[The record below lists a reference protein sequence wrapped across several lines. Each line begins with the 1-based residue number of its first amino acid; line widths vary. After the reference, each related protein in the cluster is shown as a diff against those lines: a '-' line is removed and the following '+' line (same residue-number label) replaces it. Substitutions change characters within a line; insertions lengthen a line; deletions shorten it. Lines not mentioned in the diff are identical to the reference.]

1 MFRRE
6 GVNAVRL
13 DPTMASERTK
23 KMRVGFVAVMAG
35 MCIFCGIGW
44 AGYCPPGDMNG
55 DCKADITDL
64 MVLADQWMDGAGCSI
79 GLGDC
84 ADVVGSDG
92 VNLQDFEA
100 LASSWGKSKKP
111 VVINEIH
118 YDPDVKTDLCEFVEL
133 HNPTPREVDLSGWY
147 FSSGIDYTFPA
158 GSKIGAGGY
167 LVVAQNAAKFQT
179 KFGQAPFG
187 QFAGKLSN
195 DRELIRLRDAGGRTI
210 DEVEYQLGFP
220 WPTVGDP
227 ISVSQPGTGYS
238 IQLIHPTADN
248 DLGGNWRGA
257 TPTPRAQNALF
268 LTSAPPVPRQVNHS
282 PKAPKSGEPVT
293 ITIKVTDSD
302 GIQSV
307 VLKYQV
313 VEPGQYINRTDAA
326 YSTNWTTVE
335 MYDNGANGD
344 ALAGDDVY
352 TVVLPGSLQVHRR
365 LIRYKFTMY
374 DTLGFVRNAP
384 YLVDDPCPNFAYFV
398 YDGVPPWTGAIRPG
412 VDTPVTYGIDVMRSL
427 PVYHLISKKSDTE
440 GSTWYQQYD
449 WTDDS
454 HFWYGTLVYDGEVY
468 DHITYRPR
476 GGCWRYAMGKN
487 MWKFDFLR
495 GHYFQAR
502 DDYGNKYDEKWNK
515 LNFSACIQQGD
526 YQHRGEQGMF
536 EAVGFRLFNLAGIE
550 ASKTNWVQFRIIDEA
565 SEFGATQYQG
575 DFWGLYM
582 AIENVDGHFLDEH
595 GLPDGNLFKIDGYLP
610 EAPPNNQGAT
620 CVSDFSDVYGF
631 LSSVRGSPDPTE
643 AWWRANV
650 DVNRYYAYRC
660 VVEGIHHGDIA
671 YGKNYFLYMNP
682 LTSKWTQYIWDL
694 DLTWAN
700 NMFGNGEDLF
710 RADGAIMNNAG
721 LRLEFENKY
730 REFMDLLYNAEQMNQ
745 LIDEYAAIID
755 TPKDGPTIVD
765 ADRAMWDYNP
775 IMVSSYVNSSKAG
788 QGRFYQQASTKDFRG
803 MTQIMK
809 DYVTG
814 YRAFNTYWEDPAVP
828 ARPTVTYAGTANYAV
843 NNLIFQTAAFSDPQ
857 GAGTFAAM
865 KWRIAEVEP
874 DSTVPDPDPV
884 TDTILIQP
892 QSSWRYFKGTQE
904 PSSTYEQ
911 WRQSDFNDDPATTAW
926 GEGPGPVGYD
936 PSVAMGTRLSDMR
949 YNYTTIYLRKEFMV
963 DDPSKID
970 KLILEA
976 LYDDGFN
983 AWINGTRV
991 ANDYVKG
998 ENVPYYD
1005 TASGTREDNSFASF
1019 TISNP
1024 SSCLRAGRNVLA
1036 VQVVNIYLNESS
1048 DAFFD
1053 CKLTAKPVSGGT
1065 TPTQPQNYN
1074 RKPRKYEIEPVWESP
1089 EMTTF
1094 ASTIQI
1100 PASAVKVNR
1109 VYRVRCRMKDTSGRW
1124 GHWSAP
1130 AQFTTLPPMGAGIV
1144 ENLRI
1149 TELMYHPA
1157 GPATGNYTA
1166 DDFEYIEMKNIGD
1179 EPLDLSGVSFTA
1191 GITYSFAQAAV
1202 KTLGPG
1208 EFVLVVRNENAFKSR
1223 YGTELSSR
1231 IAGAFS
1237 GGLKN
1242 DGETIRLEDFWNGVI
1257 ADFEYSDGRLWPTA
1271 ADGAGHSLVPLAEAI
1286 PGQASGSYNYPAF
1299 WRASA
1304 FCNGSPGADDPEP
1317 TTTLLINEV
1326 MAHTDY
1332 IDPDNPLIDSNDW
1345 IELINGSDGPI
1356 QLQDYYL
1363 SDDPDDLKKWRL
1375 PEQTLEAGQRVVFD
1389 EVTGFHSPFPSGFG
1403 LNKTKEQVLLS
1414 YLPGTAEDR
1423 VADAVKFAG
1432 QENDISLSRYP
1443 DGGQC
1448 WLATPMTRG
1457 QPNAAPTAHV
1467 VISEIQY
1474 HPADGGEEFV
1484 ELYNPTGQAVPLFTE
1499 QGPWRIKGG
1508 VDFDFPAGK
1517 SIPAGGRIV
1526 IVDFDPLVETVRF
1539 NAFKAAFPST
1549 SFIAGVNLFG
1559 SWSGDLSN
1567 VAEKITLE
1575 KPIPADLPDDPS
1587 IPWVVVDEVSYY
1599 DDAPWPVGADGT
1611 GKSIQ
1616 RISAAATISGC
1627 DPTNWQMANPN
1638 PLQ

>member
-1 MFRRE
+1 
-6 GVNAVRL
+6 
-13 DPTMASERTK
+13 
-23 KMRVGFVAVMAG
+23 MRAG
-35 MCIFCGIGW
+35 LFAIIVLLWISTGIGM
-44 AGYCPPGDMNG
+44 AEYCPSGDMNG
-55 DCKADITDL
+55 DCSVDITDL
-64 MVLADQWMDGAGCSI
+64 AILAEQWLDGPGCTI
-79 GLGDC
+79 AAGDC
-84 ADVVGSDG
+84 ADVTGNDG

-100 LASSWGKSKKP
+100 LGVSWGKSKKP

-147 FSSGIDYTFPA
+147 FSAGIDYAFPA

-179 KFGQAPFG
+179 KFGQIPFG

-195 DRELIRLRDAGGRTI
+195 DREMVRLKDAGGRTI

-220 WPTVGDP
+220 WPTVGDTP
-227 ISVSQPGTGYS
+227 SGGAAGSGYS

-257 TPTPRAQNALF
+257 TPTPCAQNAF
-268 LTSAPPVPRQVNHS
+268 YMTSSPPVPRQVNHS
-282 PKAPKSGEPVT
+282 PKAPKSGEPVK
-293 ITIKVTDSD
+293 ITIKVTDPD

-326 YSTNWTTVE
+326 YSTNWTTVD
-335 MYDNGANGD
+335 MYDNGTNGD
-344 ALAGDDVY
+344 ELAGDDIY
-352 TVVLPGSLQVHRR
+352 TAVLPGSLQVHRR

-374 DTLGFVRNAP
+374 DTLGSLRNAP
-384 YLVDDPCPNFAYFV
+384 YAVDDPCPNFAYFV
-398 YDGVPPWTGAIRPG
+398 YNGVPPWTGAIRPG
-412 VDTPVTYGIDVMRSL
+412 VDTPVTYGVDVMRSL
-427 PVYHLISKKSDTE
+427 PVYHLITKQADAE
-440 GSTWYQQYD
+440 GSTWYQQYP

-536 EAVGFRLFNLAGIE
+536 EAVGFKLFNLAGIE

-565 SEFGATQYQG
+565 AEFGATQYQG

-595 GLPDGNLFKIDGYLP
+595 GLPDGNLFKIDGGGP
-610 EAPPNNQGAT
+610 ETPPNNQGAT
-620 CVSDFSDVYGF
+620 CVSDLSDIYGF
-631 LSSVRGSPDPTE
+631 LNSVRGGTNPTE

-671 YGKNYFLYMNP
+671 YGKNYFLYVNP
-682 LTSKWTQYIWDL
+682 FTQQWTQYIWDL

-700 NMFGNGEDLF
+700 NMFGSGEDLF
-710 RADGAIMNNAG
+710 RNEGGIMGNAG
-721 LRLEFENKY
+721 LKLEFENKY
-730 REFMDLLYNAEQMNQ
+730 REFIDLLYNPDQMNQ

-755 TPKDGPTIVD
+755 TPKDGLTIVD

-775 IMVSSYVNSSKAG
+775 IMVSSYIDWSKAG

-814 YRAFNTYWEDPAVP
+814 YRAFNTYWEDSAVP
-828 ARPTVTYAGTANYAV
+828 NKPTVTYAGTANYAV
-843 NNLIFQTAAFSDPQ
+843 NDLRFQTTAFSDPQ

-874 DSTVPDPDPV
+874 DSTIVNPDPV

-892 QSSWRYFKGTQE
+892 QSQWRYFKGTEE
-904 PSSTYEQ
+904 PSATYEE
-911 WRQSDFNDDPATTAW
+911 WRQLDFNDDPATTAW

-936 PSVAMGTRLSDMR
+936 PSVSMGTRLSDMR
-949 YNYTTIYLRKEFMV
+949 YNYTTIYLRKEFMI

-970 KLILEA
+970 KLTLEA

-998 ENVPYYD
+998 ENVPHND
-1005 TASGTREDNSFASF
+1005 TASGTREDNSYASF

-1024 SSCLRAGRNVLA
+1024 SDFLRTGRNVLA
-1036 VQVVNIYLNESS
+1036 VQVVNIYLNDSS

-1053 CKLTAKPVSGGT
+1053 CKLTAKPT
-1065 TPTQPQNYN
+1065 TGDPDPQPLNYS
-1074 RKPRKYEIEPVWESP
+1074 RKARKYEIETVWESP

-1109 VYRVRCRMKDTSGRW
+1109 TYRVRCRMKDTSGRW
-1124 GHWSAP
+1124 GHWSVP
-1130 AQFTTLPPMGAGIV
+1130 VQFTTAAPVAAGIID
-1144 ENLRI
+1144 NLRI
-1149 TELMYHPA
+1149 TEVMYNALPPTS
-1157 GPATGNYTA
+1157 GSYKA
-1166 DDFEYIEMKNIGD
+1166 DDFEYVELKNVGD
-1179 EPLDLSGVSFTA
+1179 ETLDLTGVSFTS
-1191 GITYSFAQAAV
+1191 GFTYSFANAAV
-1202 KTLGPG
+1202 KSLVPG
-1208 EFVLVVRNENAFKSR
+1208 EFVLVVSNKAAFLSR
-1223 YGTELSSR
+1223 YGSGLSGR
-1231 IAGAFS
+1231 VAGEYSSKANPQKLS
-1237 GGLKN
+1237 N
-1242 DGETIRLEDFWNGVI
+1242 NGEGIRLEDYWNGVI
-1257 ADFEYSDGRLWPTA
+1257 ADFEYSDGRLWPAA

-1286 PGQASGSYNYPAF
+1286 PNQAGGSYNYPAF

-1304 FCNGSPGADDPEP
+1304 FRNGSPGADDPEP
-1317 TTTLLINEV
+1317 TRTLLINEV

-1332 IDPDNPLIDSNDW
+1332 TDPSNPLIDSNDW
-1345 IELINGSDGPI
+1345 IEILNPGTGTIELG
-1356 QLQDYYL
+1356 DYYL
-1363 SDDPDDLKKWRL
+1363 SDDADDLTKWRL
-1375 PEQTLEAGQRVVFD
+1375 PSGTLGAGERIVLD

-1403 LNKTKEQVLLS
+1403 LNKAGEQVLLS

-1432 QENDISLSRYP
+1432 QENLISLGRYP
-1443 DGGQC
+1443 DGGAY
-1448 WLATPMTRG
+1448 WLAMPMTRN
-1457 QPNAAPTAHV
+1457 QPNAVPVSHV

-1474 HPADGGEEFV
+1474 HPADGGEEFI
-1484 ELYNPTGQAVPLFTE
+1484 ELHNPTGQAVPLFTE
-1499 QGPWRIKGG
+1499 QGPWRISGG
-1508 VDFDFPAGK
+1508 ANFPFPASK
-1517 SIPAGGRIV
+1517 SIAAGGRIV
-1526 IVDFDPLVETVRF
+1526 VVDFDPLVETVRF
-1539 NAFKAAFPST
+1539 NAFKAAFPGT
-1549 SFIAGVNLFG
+1549 TFTAGVNLFG
-1559 SWSGDLSN
+1559 PWTGDLSN

-1575 KPIPADLPDDPS
+1575 KPILADLPDDPE

-1616 RISAAATISGC
+1616 RISTDATISGC
-1627 DPTNWQMANPN
+1627 EPTNWQIGDPSPAK
-1638 PLQ
+1638 